1 MMTKIT
7 LSVLDQNSN
16 IKICKSAFDFLM
28 LTYKGEYQAGDVIRI
43 EVDNPPCYLKLRLED
58 SLESCLVYVTEKL
71 FEFQIPFGD
80 QKRLYNSDKAFQGGL
95 HFLWVR
101 SAREYEINQ
110 YGNLAFNPYC
120 QPQQKGV
127 YPQISSNIVP
137 SNIRFAPYNVIDGIF
152 DSNAHGSYPF
162 TSWSNA
168 QSPNAQLKID
178 FGRTVEIDGLI
189 LMLRADFPHDAW
201 WESLSVHFSDGSEE
215 ILHLSRTGQPQT
227 FSFKQRQSDF
237 ILLTNFIKG
246 EDKSPFTALTQI
258 EVLGQN
264 IRIQHSE
271 K

>member
-1 MMTKIT
+1 MTKIT
-7 LSVLDQNSN
+7 LSILDQNHN

-58 SLESCLVYVTEKL
+58 SLESSLVYVTENL
-71 FEFQIPFGD
+71 FEFQIPTGD

-101 SAREYEINQ
+101 SAREYEITQ
-110 YGNLAFNPYC
+110 YGNLAFNPYF
-120 QPQQKGV
+120 QPRQEGV
-127 YPQISSNIVP
+127 YPQISSNILP
-137 SNIRFAPYNVIDGIF
+137 SNIRFASYNVIDGIF
-152 DSNAHGSYPF
+152 DSSAHGSYPF

-168 QSPNAQLKID
+168 QDPNAQLKID

-201 WESLSVHFSDGSEE
+201 WERLSVHFSDGSKE
-215 ILHLSRTGQPQT
+215 ILHLERTGQPQA
-227 FSFKQRQSDF
+227 FSFEKRQSDYV
-237 ILLTNFIKG
+237 LLTNFVKG
-246 EDKSPFTALTQI
+246 EDRSPFTALTQI
-258 EVLGQN
+258 EVLGQTV
-264 IRIQHSE
+264 IASDKE